1 MVSDNNFLSMSTLSK
16 FATMCLIFEPE
27 FWREKQ
33 KDELTYACH
42 KIETKLLQNVTN

>member
-1 MVSDNNFLSMSTLSK
+1 MVSDNNFLSVSTLSE

-27 FWREKQ
+27 FWREKN
-33 KDELTYACH
+33 DELTYACN